1 MPVRAG
7 TRGGTTGPVF
17 GPEIFIFDIHFLL
30 TGLSDLSILKITTNK
45 CSIQG
50 KEERLWREENRR
62 PRYWHRPGGY
72 GDRGIRLFDILRLP
86 ERTVLEFKQGHDLCR
101 IDKAQLLHLLD
112 AAEAAGGHI

>member
-1 MPVRAG
+1 MEGRKQAAAVRLA
-7 TRGGTTGPVF
+7 V
-17 GPEIFIFDIHFLL
+17 
-30 TGLSDLSILKITTNK
+30 
-45 CSIQG
+45 
-50 KEERLWREENRR
+50 
-62 PRYWHRPGGY
+62 YWHRPGGC